1 VKDHEDAY
9 GRLVLDD
16 LECSAIRA
24 ERGGLRRRVYV
35 GVIER
40 A

>member
-9 GRLVLDD
+9 GRLVLDH
-16 LECSAIRA
+16 LEHQTGSEVV
-24 ERGGLRRRVYV
+24 ERDDGYIV